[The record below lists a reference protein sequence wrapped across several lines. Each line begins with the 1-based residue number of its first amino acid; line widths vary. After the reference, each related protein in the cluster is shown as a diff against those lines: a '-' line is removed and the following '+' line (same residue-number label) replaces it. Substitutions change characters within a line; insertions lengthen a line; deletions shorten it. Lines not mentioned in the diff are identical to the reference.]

1 MVPFLLQSE
10 QLHLINFLNR
20 SCTLTSISTP
30 PQWQDNFFIDTFYL
44 SLFFCNSNSYPHRTR
59 TALNVHV
66 LIHFWFTYR
75 LKIQPDWLYSKFVI
89 EQNMNMK
96 LTVPFYLHKAGA
108 GFPSPATDYI
118 EEDVDLNIHLIK
130 NVPATFIIRVQGKSM
145 TDVDIYDGDLLVVDK
160 SLKPKNFS
168 IVVANVHDELV
179 VKNFVKEKDEQ
190 FLTSSSKKIEDKII
204 INNDSEIFIWG
215 VVTYVIHSV
224 Y

>member
-1 MVPFLLQSE
+1 
-10 QLHLINFLNR
+10 
-20 SCTLTSISTP
+20 
-30 PQWQDNFFIDTFYL
+30 
-44 SLFFCNSNSYPHRTR
+44 
-59 TALNVHV
+59 
-66 LIHFWFTYR
+66 
-75 LKIQPDWLYSKFVI
+75 
-89 EQNMNMK
+89 MK

-118 EEDVDLNIHLIK
+118 EEDVDLNVHLIK

-145 TDVDIYDGDLLVVDK
+145 MDVGIYDGDLLVVDK

-168 IVVANVHDELV
+168 TVVANVHDELV
-179 VKNFVKEKDEQ
+179 VKNFVKEKNEQ
-190 FLTSSSKKIEDKII
+190 FLTSGSKKIEDKII

>member
-1 MVPFLLQSE
+1 
-10 QLHLINFLNR
+10 
-20 SCTLTSISTP
+20 
-30 PQWQDNFFIDTFYL
+30 
-44 SLFFCNSNSYPHRTR
+44 
-59 TALNVHV
+59 
-66 LIHFWFTYR
+66 
-75 LKIQPDWLYSKFVI
+75 
-89 EQNMNMK
+89 MK

-145 TDVDIYDGDLLVVDK
+145 TDVGIYDGDLLVVDK

-179 VKNFVKEKDEQ
+179 VKNFVKENDEQ
-190 FLTSSSKKIEDKII
+190 FLTSSSKKIEDKIT
-204 INNDSEIFIWG
+204 INNESDIFIWG

>member
-1 MVPFLLQSE
+1 
-10 QLHLINFLNR
+10 
-20 SCTLTSISTP
+20 
-30 PQWQDNFFIDTFYL
+30 
-44 SLFFCNSNSYPHRTR
+44 
-59 TALNVHV
+59 
-66 LIHFWFTYR
+66 
-75 LKIQPDWLYSKFVI
+75 
-89 EQNMNMK
+89 MK

-118 EEDVDLNIHLIK
+118 EEDVELNVHLIK

-145 TDVDIYDGDLLVVDK
+145 TDVGIYDGDLLVVDK

-168 IVVANVHDELV
+168 TVIANVHDELV

-190 FLTSSSKKIEDKII
+190 FLTSGSKRTEDKII
-204 INNDSEIFIWG
+204 INSESDVFVWG

>member
-1 MVPFLLQSE
+1 
-10 QLHLINFLNR
+10 
-20 SCTLTSISTP
+20 
-30 PQWQDNFFIDTFYL
+30 
-44 SLFFCNSNSYPHRTR
+44 
-59 TALNVHV
+59 
-66 LIHFWFTYR
+66 
-75 LKIQPDWLYSKFVI
+75 
-89 EQNMNMK
+89 MK

-118 EEDVDLNIHLIK
+118 EEDVDLNVHLIK

-145 TDVDIYDGDLLVVDK
+145 TDVGIYDGDLLVVDK

-168 IVVANVHDELV
+168 TVVANVHDELV

-190 FLTSSSKKIEDKII
+190 FLTSGSKKIEDKII
-204 INNDSEIFIWG
+204 INSESDIFVWG

>member
-1 MVPFLLQSE
+1 
-10 QLHLINFLNR
+10 
-20 SCTLTSISTP
+20 
-30 PQWQDNFFIDTFYL
+30 
-44 SLFFCNSNSYPHRTR
+44 
-59 TALNVHV
+59 
-66 LIHFWFTYR
+66 
-75 LKIQPDWLYSKFVI
+75 
-89 EQNMNMK
+89 MK

-145 TDVDIYDGDLLVVDK
+145 MDVGIYDGDLLVVDK

-168 IVVANVHDELV
+168 TVIANVHDELV
-179 VKNFVKEKDEQ
+179 VKNFVKEKNEQ
-190 FLTSSSKKIEDKII
+190 FLTSGSKKIEDKII
-204 INNDSEIFIWG
+204 INSESDIFVWG

>member
-1 MVPFLLQSE
+1 
-10 QLHLINFLNR
+10 
-20 SCTLTSISTP
+20 
-30 PQWQDNFFIDTFYL
+30 
-44 SLFFCNSNSYPHRTR
+44 
-59 TALNVHV
+59 
-66 LIHFWFTYR
+66 
-75 LKIQPDWLYSKFVI
+75 
-89 EQNMNMK
+89 MK

-145 TDVDIYDGDLLVVDK
+145 MDVGIYDGDLLVVDK

-168 IVVANVHDELV
+168 TVIANVHDELV

-190 FLTSSSKKIEDKII
+190 FLTSGSKKIEDKII
-204 INNDSEIFIWG
+204 INSESDIFIWG